1 MKYSVDRIENNIVIL
16 ENINNKE
23 IREVNIKKIG
33 FNINEGDILV
43 FKNNRYYKDD
53 KEKKNRISLLQEKLN
68 KVKNIK

>member
-68 KVKNIK
+68 RVKNIK

>member
-1 MKYSVDRIENNIVIL
+1 MKYAVDRIENNIVIL

-33 FNINEGDILV
+33 FIINEGDILV

-68 KVKNIK
+68 RVKNIK

>member
-1 MKYSVDRIENNIVIL
+1 MKYAVDRIENNIVIL
-16 ENINNKE
+16 ENLNNKE
-23 IREVNIKKIG
+23 IREVNIERIG

>member
-1 MKYSVDRIENNIVIL
+1 MKYAVDRIENNIVIL